1 MAEELS
7 RLTGERMTT
16 TVTIAL
22 RERLLALIKNRASA
36 SPIDFWQS
44 AGTARRDSRSRSV
57 PPITETSF
65 MTNADYL
72 DDRR

>member
-44 AGTARRDSRSRSV
+44 AARKIHRLTV
-57 PPITETSF
+57 
-65 MTNADYL
+65 AVQ
-72 DDRR
+72 RRGFHAHRHQTGGH